1 MKHLPFISKKISV
14 IKLISILMLMMVFTE
29 SQAQNYVVIATYK
42 IGTWDAWTLKRADCE
57 YTTEVKCVSEG
68 LDVPTVGAYYTWNGS
83 VFVSSN
89 GYQNGGYGSPG
100 NCTPVNVCNDVYVVV
115 TNPGYGC
122 SGSSVQLICDPYNT
136 TGYVT
141 YSWSGPNGFRSS
153 SQNPTTAYG
162 SGTYYVTITDQNGCT
177 ASGSTIVSVS
187 SPPTPTVSN
196 STICTGQSAT
206 LTASNCAGT
215 VTWNT
220 GATGTTLTASP
231 TSSTSY
237 TATCTTAA
245 GCAASAIGTITV
257 IPAPVV
263 SVSSVSIC
271 SGASGTLSMS
281 GCTSGTVTWN
291 TGATGTTLTASPT
304 SSTSY
309 TATCTTSSCA
319 RSAIGTIT
327 VTPAPAISVNS
338 PNICLGETTTL
349 QVTGCSGGNIS
360 WNTGATT
367 ASISVSPT
375 ASTSYTVTCT
385 MNGCAAISKI
395 GTVTV
400 NPLPTLSITSSP
412 CAADGLTY
420 SVNFTTDAAS
430 VQSDKGVLSGNTVTG
445 IPMGQIV
452 TITASSST
460 GCKAVASASQNCT
473 PSCVKPD
480 AGIDLTICLPK
491 SGVNLADAPT
501 GYTWVAS
508 NTNPTAAIVNAQS
521 GVATGMNTNGTYLF
535 ILQKIGDATCSDI
548 VQVKVNNSADA
559 VVLCNDGTT
568 SYTIYAPTYL
578 TNVIWYNMAGTQVG
592 TGSTLV
598 ITSNTVG
605 LSDGIEYY
613 YYKGDF
619 GTPNVCECDVELC
632 CPVKITTRFCC
643 PTPNCI
649 DIKVTNN

>member
-1 MKHLPFISKKISV
+1 MKHLSFSSKKLYV
-14 IKLISILMLMMVFTE
+14 IKLISTLILMMAFAE

-57 YTTEVKCVSEG
+57 YTTEVKCVTEG
-68 LDVPTVGAYYTWNGS
+68 LDVPPIGAYYTWNGS
-83 VFVSSN
+83 VFVNSQ

-100 NCTPVNVCNDVYVVV
+100 NCTPVNLCGDEYVVV
-115 TNPGYGC
+115 TNPGSGC
-122 SGSSVQLICDPYNT
+122 SGSSVQLICNPYNT
-136 TGYVT
+136 SGYVT
-141 YSWSGPNGFRSS
+141 YAWTGPNGFWSS
-153 SQNPTTAYG
+153 SQNPTTTYG

-177 ASGSTIVSVS
+177 ASGSTVVTVS
-187 SPPTPTVSN
+187 SLPTPIVSN
-196 STICTGQSAT
+196 STICAGQSAT
-206 LTASNCAGT
+206 LIVSNCAGT

-220 GATGTTLTASP
+220 GATGASLTASP

-245 GCAASAIGTITV
+245 GCA
-257 IPAPVV
+257 
-263 SVSSVSIC
+263 
-271 SGASGTLSMS
+271 
-281 GCTSGTVTWN
+281 
-291 TGATGTTLTASPT
+291 
-304 SSTSY
+304 
-309 TATCTTSSCA
+309 

-338 PNICLGETTTL
+338 PSICLGETATL

-385 MNGCAAISKI
+385 MDGCAAISKV

-400 NPLPTLSITSSP
+400 NPLPTLAITSSP
-412 CAADGLTY
+412 CAVDGLTY
-420 SVNFTTDAAS
+420 SINFTTNATS

-452 TITASSST
+452 TITASSSN
-460 GCKAVASASQNCT
+460 GCKAVASTSQNCA

-491 SGVNLADAPT
+491 SGVNLVDAPT
-501 GYTWVAS
+501 GYTWVVS
-508 NTNPTAAIVNAQS
+508 NTNPTVAIVNAQT
-521 GVATGMNTNGTYLF
+521 GVVTGMNTNGTYQF

-548 VQVKVNNSADA
+548 VQVKVNNSTEA
-559 VVLCNDGTT
+559 VVLCNDGTK

-598 ITSNTVG
+598 VTSNTLG
-605 LSDGIEYY
+605 LADGMEYF

-649 DIKVTNN
+649 DIKGLK